1 MPDESTTDRTVTDD
15 RQMDTLG
22 TLKEL
27 AVNDLQRLLALF
39 IITHQEAEG
48 ILRHRVAEEDRQDAV
63 ADKSTIG
70 AVELQ

>member
-1 MPDESTTDRTVTDD
+1 
-15 RQMDTLG
+15 MDALG

-27 AVNDLQRLLALF
+27 AVDDLQRLLTLF

-48 ILRHRVAEEDRQDAV
+48 ILRHRVAEEDRQDTV
-63 ADKSTIG
+63 AHKSTIG